1 MASQEAAAI
10 EALERALSP
19 SSLSALT
26 KLLSIL
32 EKADRLG
39 LLDTV
44 DHLLDPEVVGGLAKT
59 ALTTGLVISLT
70 SLDRLTSLLASLA
83 KHADALEKLLSA
95 LERLEASGLLDTL
108 IHLLEP
114 EVLGEAAKTF
124 MSSGAV
130 YFLNEAPR
138 ILDEV
143 AAGLAA
149 ARERARGA
157 RVGIVDITNAL
168 LRDEDV
174 RRGLYLFLLVLK
186 SLGEGLKK

>member
-1 MASQEAAAI
+1 MASQEEAAI

-32 EKADRLG
+32 ERADRLG
-39 LLDTV
+39 LLDAI
-44 DHLLDPEVVGGLAKT
+44 DHLLDPEVVRGLAET
-59 ALTTGLVISLT
+59 ALTTGLIVSAT
-70 SLDRLTSLLASLA
+70 SLDRLASLLASLS

-95 LERLEASGLLDTL
+95 LDRLEASGLLDTL
-108 IHLLEP
+108 MHLLEP
-114 EVLGEAAKTF
+114 ETLGEAAKAF
-124 MSSGAV
+124 MSPGAV
-130 YFLNEAPR
+130 YLLNEAPR
-138 ILDEV
+138 MLDEV

-149 ARERARGA
+149 AQEQARGA
-157 RVGIVDITNAL
+157 RVGIIDITNAL

-186 SLGEGLKK
+186 NLGGGLKK